1 MKIGFVMEPIP
12 AKNLKKDSTLLLM
25 FEAQN
30 NGHDIYFIDSKNLFM
45 KDNQPYCKYQKVEVS
60 LNDTNFNVLSSSEN
74 TMDFFEVIMM
84 RQDPPVDYSFIVNT
98 MILEKAADLGVNVIN
113 NPSNLRNLN
122 EKIFALNFPKFCPPT
137 LITSDFEIFNNFL
150 KENEHIVVK
159 PLNSMGG
166 DSIFQLKKDDEHLSE
181 VYSKISKEGE
191 VKFIAQKFLPE
202 ISIGDKRIL
211 IIGGKVIPLCLA
223 RIPPKGEFRGNLA
236 AGGTAVAKTLSERDQ
251 WICDQVAPS
260 LVEKGLDLVGLDVIG
275 DYLTEI
281 NVTSPTCFREYQELC
296 GIDVAEIFIKHIE
309 ETIS

>member
-98 MILEKAADLGVNVIN
+98 MILEKAADLGVRVIN

-181 VYSKISKEGE
+181 VYSKISKEGK

-211 IIGGKVIPLCLA
+211 IINGKV
-223 RIPPKGEFRGNLA
+223 PKHAVLRTSPEGEFIGNLA
-236 AGGTAVAKTLSERDQ
+236 AVGSASTIELNEQEKIIAQTVADKMLDF
-251 WICDQVAPS
+251 
-260 LVEKGLDLVGLDVIG
+260 GLYIVGLDMIG
-275 DYLTEI
+275 NFLTEI
-281 NVTSPTCFREYQELC
+281 NLTSPTCFRELNDQADENLAKLFVDELF
-296 GIDVAEIFIKHIE
+296 GH
-309 ETIS
+309 

>member
-137 LITSDFEIFNNFL
+137 LITSDFEIFNNFF

-202 ISIGDKRIL
+202 ISIGDKRVL
-211 IIGGKVIPLCLA
+211 IINGKVPKHAVL
-223 RIPPKGEFRGNLA
+223 RTPPEGEFIGNLA
-236 AGGTAVAKTLSERDQ
+236 AGGSASTIELNEQDKIIAQTVADKMLDF
-251 WICDQVAPS
+251 
-260 LVEKGLDLVGLDVIG
+260 GLYIVGLDMIG
-275 DYLTEI
+275 NFLTEI
-281 NVTSPTCFREYQELC
+281 NLTSPTCFRELNDQADENLAKLFVDELF
-296 GIDVAEIFIKHIE
+296 GH
-309 ETIS
+309 

>member
-12 AKNLKKDSTLLLM
+12 EKNLKKDSTLLLM

-74 TMDFFEVIMM
+74 TMNFFEVIMM

-122 EKIFALNFPKFCPPT
+122 EKIFALNFPQFCPPT

-181 VYSKISKEGE
+181 VYSKISKKGE

-211 IIGGKVIPLCLA
+211 IINGKVPKHAVL
-223 RIPPKGEFRGNLA
+223 RTPPEGEFIGNLA
-236 AGGTAVAKTLSERDQ
+236 AGGSASTIELNEQDKIIAQTVADKMLDF
-251 WICDQVAPS
+251 
-260 LVEKGLDLVGLDVIG
+260 GLYIVGLDMIG
-275 DYLTEI
+275 NFLTEI
-281 NVTSPTCFREYQELC
+281 NLTSPTCFRELNDQADENLAKLFVDELF
-296 GIDVAEIFIKHIE
+296 GH
-309 ETIS
+309 

>member
-25 FEAQN
+25 FEAQK

-74 TMDFFEVIMM
+74 TMNFFEVIMM

-122 EKIFALNFPKFCPPT
+122 EKIFALSFPKFCPPT

-211 IIGGKVIPLCLA
+211 IINGKVPKHAVL
-223 RIPPKGEFRGNLA
+223 RTPPEGEFIGNLA
-236 AGGTAVAKTLSERDQ
+236 AGGSASTIELNEQDKIIAQTVADKMLDF
-251 WICDQVAPS
+251 
-260 LVEKGLDLVGLDVIG
+260 GLYIVGLDMIG
-275 DYLTEI
+275 NFLTEI
-281 NVTSPTCFREYQELC
+281 NLTSPTCFRELNDQAGENLAKLFVDELF
-296 GIDVAEIFIKHIE
+296 GH
-309 ETIS
+309 

>member
-12 AKNLKKDSTLLLM
+12 VKNLKKDSTLLLM

-45 KDNQPYCKYQKVEVS
+45 KDNHPYCKYQKVEVS

-74 TMDFFEVIMM
+74 TMNFFEVIMM

-122 EKIFALNFPKFCPPT
+122 EKIFALSFPKFCPPT

-211 IIGGKVIPLCLA
+211 IINGKVPKHAVL
-223 RIPPKGEFRGNLA
+223 RTPPEGEFIGNLA
-236 AGGTAVAKTLSERDQ
+236 AGGSASTIGLSEQDKIIAQ
-251 WICDQVAPS
+251 TVADKM
-260 LVEKGLDLVGLDVIG
+260 LDFGLYIVGLDMIG
-275 DYLTEI
+275 NFLTEI
-281 NVTSPTCFREYQELC
+281 NLTSPTCFRELNDQAGENLAKLFVDELF
-296 GIDVAEIFIKHIE
+296 GH
-309 ETIS
+309 

>member
-137 LITSDFEIFNNFL
+137 LITSD
-150 KENEHIVVK
+150 
-159 PLNSMGG
+159 
-166 DSIFQLKKDDEHLSE
+166 
-181 VYSKISKEGE
+181 
-191 VKFIAQKFLPE
+191 
-202 ISIGDKRIL
+202 
-211 IIGGKVIPLCLA
+211 
-223 RIPPKGEFRGNLA
+223 
-236 AGGTAVAKTLSERDQ
+236 
-251 WICDQVAPS
+251 
-260 LVEKGLDLVGLDVIG
+260 
-275 DYLTEI
+275 
-281 NVTSPTCFREYQELC
+281 
-296 GIDVAEIFIKHIE
+296 
-309 ETIS
+309 

>member
-45 KDNQPYCKYQKVEVS
+45 KDNQPYCLYQKVEVS

-74 TMDFFEVIMM
+74 TMNFFEVIMM

-122 EKIFALNFPKFCPPT
+122 EKIFALNFPQFCPPT

-211 IIGGKVIPLCLA
+211 IINGKVPKHAVL
-223 RIPPKGEFRGNLA
+223 RTPPEGEFIGNLA
-236 AGGTAVAKTLSERDQ
+236 AGGSASTIELDEQDKMVAQT
-251 WICDQVAPS
+251 VADKM
-260 LVEKGLDLVGLDVIG
+260 LDFGLYIVGLDMIG
-275 DYLTEI
+275 NFLTEI
-281 NVTSPTCFREYQELC
+281 NLTSPTCFRELNDQADENLAKLFVDELF
-296 GIDVAEIFIKHIE
+296 GH
-309 ETIS
+309 

>member
-45 KDNQPYCKYQKVEVS
+45 KGSQPYCKYQKVEVS

-74 TMDFFEVIMM
+74 TMNFFEIILM

-122 EKIFALNFPKFCPPT
+122 EKIFALNFPQFCPPT

-211 IIGGKVIPLCLA
+211 VINGKVPKHAVL
-223 RIPPKGEFRGNLA
+223 RTPPEGEFIGNLA
-236 AGGTAVAKTLSERDQ
+236 AGGSASTIELNEEDKIIAKT
-251 WICDQVAPS
+251 VADKM
-260 LVEKGLDLVGLDVIG
+260 LDFGLYIVGLDMIG
-275 DYLTEI
+275 NFLTEI
-281 NVTSPTCFREYQELC
+281 NLTSPTCFRELNDQAGENLAKLFVDELF
-296 GIDVAEIFIKHIE
+296 GH
-309 ETIS
+309 

>member
-30 NGHDIYFIDSKNLFM
+30 NGHDIYFIDSKNLFL

-74 TMDFFEVIMM
+74 TMNFFEVIMM

-122 EKIFALNFPKFCPPT
+122 EKIFALNFPHFCPPT
-137 LITSDFEIFNNFL
+137 LITSDFEIFNSFL

-181 VYSKISKEGE
+181 VYSIISKEGE

-211 IIGGKVIPLCLA
+211 IINGKVPKHAVL
-223 RIPPKGEFRGNLA
+223 RTPPEGEFIGNLA
-236 AGGTAVAKTLSERDQ
+236 AGGSASTIELNEQDKIIAQTVADKMLDF
-251 WICDQVAPS
+251 
-260 LVEKGLDLVGLDVIG
+260 GLYIVGLDMIG
-275 DYLTEI
+275 NFLTEI
-281 NVTSPTCFREYQELC
+281 NLTSPTCFRELNDQAGENLAKLFVDELF
-296 GIDVAEIFIKHIE
+296 GH
-309 ETIS
+309 

>member
-45 KDNQPYCKYQKVEVS
+45 KDNQPYCLYQKVEVS

-74 TMDFFEVIMM
+74 TMNFFEVIMM

-98 MILEKAADLGVNVIN
+98 MILEKAVDLGVNVIN

-122 EKIFALNFPKFCPPT
+122 EKIFALNFSKFCPPT

-211 IIGGKVIPLCLA
+211 IINGKVPKHAVL
-223 RIPPKGEFRGNLA
+223 RTPPEGEFIGNLA
-236 AGGTAVAKTLSERDQ
+236 AGGSASTIELDEQDKMVAQT
-251 WICDQVAPS
+251 VADKM
-260 LVEKGLDLVGLDVIG
+260 LDFGLYIVGLDMIG
-275 DYLTEI
+275 NFLTEI
-281 NVTSPTCFREYQELC
+281 NLTSPTCFRELNDQTGENLAKLFVDELF
-296 GIDVAEIFIKHIE
+296 GH
-309 ETIS
+309 

>member
-25 FEAQN
+25 FEAQK

-45 KDNQPYCKYQKVEVS
+45 KDNQPCCKYQKVEVS

-74 TMDFFEVIMM
+74 TMNFFEVIMM

-122 EKIFALNFPKFCPPT
+122 EKIFALSFPKFCPPT

-211 IIGGKVIPLCLA
+211 IINGKVPKHAVL
-223 RIPPKGEFRGNLA
+223 RTPPEGEFIGNLA
-236 AGGTAVAKTLSERDQ
+236 AGGSASTIELNEQDKIIAQTVADKMLDF
-251 WICDQVAPS
+251 
-260 LVEKGLDLVGLDVIG
+260 GLYIVGLDMIG
-275 DYLTEI
+275 NFLTEI
-281 NVTSPTCFREYQELC
+281 NLTSPTCFRELNDQAGENLAKLFVDELF
-296 GIDVAEIFIKHIE
+296 GH
-309 ETIS
+309 

>member
-60 LNDTNFNVLSSSEN
+60 LDDTNFNVLSSSEN
-74 TMDFFEVIMM
+74 TMNFFEVIMM

-122 EKIFALNFPKFCPPT
+122 EKIFALNFPNFCPPT

-181 VYSKISKEGE
+181 VYSKISKEGK

-211 IIGGKVIPLCLA
+211 IINGKVPKHAVL
-223 RIPPKGEFRGNLA
+223 RTPPEGEFIGNLA
-236 AGGTAVAKTLSERDQ
+236 AGGSASTIELNKQDKIIAQTVADKMLDF
-251 WICDQVAPS
+251 
-260 LVEKGLDLVGLDVIG
+260 GLYIVGLDMIG
-275 DYLTEI
+275 NFLTEI
-281 NVTSPTCFREYQELC
+281 NLTSPTCFRELNDQADENLAKLFVDELF
-296 GIDVAEIFIKHIE
+296 GH
-309 ETIS
+309 

>member
-45 KDNQPYCKYQKVEVS
+45 KDNHPYCKYQKVEVS
-60 LNDTNFNVLSSSEN
+60 LDDTNFNVLSSSEN

-113 NPSNLRNLN
+113 NHSKLINLN

-211 IIGGKVIPLCLA
+211 IINGKVPKHAVL
-223 RIPPKGEFRGNLA
+223 RTPPEGEFIGNLA
-236 AGGTAVAKTLSERDQ
+236 AGGSASTIELNEQDKIIAQTVADKMLDF
-251 WICDQVAPS
+251 
-260 LVEKGLDLVGLDVIG
+260 GLYIVGLDMIG
-275 DYLTEI
+275 NFLTEI
-281 NVTSPTCFREYQELC
+281 NLTSPTCFRELNDQADENLAKLFVDELF
-296 GIDVAEIFIKHIE
+296 GH
-309 ETIS
+309 

>member
-45 KDNQPYCKYQKVEVS
+45 KGNQPCCKYQKVEVS

-74 TMDFFEVIMM
+74 TMNFFEVIMM

-98 MILEKAADLGVNVIN
+98 MILEKAADSGVNVIN

-122 EKIFALNFPKFCPPT
+122 EKIFALNFPQFCPPT

-150 KENEHIVVK
+150 NENEHIVVK

-181 VYSKISKEGE
+181 VYSKISRDSE

-211 IIGGKVIPLCLA
+211 VINGKVPKHAVL
-223 RIPPKGEFRGNLA
+223 RTPPEGEFIGNLA
-236 AGGTAVAKTLSERDQ
+236 AGGSASTIELNEEDKIIAKT
-251 WICDQVAPS
+251 VADKM
-260 LVEKGLDLVGLDVIG
+260 LDFGLYIVGLDMIG
-275 DYLTEI
+275 NFLTEI
-281 NVTSPTCFREYQELC
+281 NLTSPTCFRELNDQAGENL
-296 GIDVAEIFIKHIE
+296 AKIFIDELFGH
-309 ETIS
+309 

>member
-74 TMDFFEVIMM
+74 TMNFFEVIMM

-122 EKIFALNFPKFCPPT
+122 EKIFALNFPQFCPPT

-150 KENEHIVVK
+150 KDNEHIVVK

-181 VYSKISKEGE
+181 VYSKISRDSE

-211 IIGGKVIPLCLA
+211 VINGKVPKHAVL
-223 RIPPKGEFRGNLA
+223 RTPPEGEFIGNLA
-236 AGGTAVAKTLSERDQ
+236 AGGSASTIELNEQDKIIAQTVADKMLDF
-251 WICDQVAPS
+251 
-260 LVEKGLDLVGLDVIG
+260 GLYIVGLDMIG
-275 DYLTEI
+275 NFLTEI
-281 NVTSPTCFREYQELC
+281 NLTSPTCFRELNDQADENLAKLFVDELF
-296 GIDVAEIFIKHIE
+296 GH
-309 ETIS
+309 

>member
-74 TMDFFEVIMM
+74 TMDFFEAIMM

-137 LITSDFEIFNNFL
+137 LITSDFEIFNNFF

-202 ISIGDKRIL
+202 ISIGDKRTL
-211 IIGGKVIPLCLA
+211 IINGKVPKHAVL
-223 RIPPKGEFRGNLA
+223 RTPPEGEFIGNLA
-236 AGGTAVAKTLSERDQ
+236 AGGSASTIELNEQDKIIAQTVADKMLDF
-251 WICDQVAPS
+251 
-260 LVEKGLDLVGLDVIG
+260 GLYIVGLDMIG
-275 DYLTEI
+275 NFLTEI
-281 NVTSPTCFREYQELC
+281 NLTSPTCFRELNDQADENLAKLFVDELF
-296 GIDVAEIFIKHIE
+296 GH
-309 ETIS
+309 

>member
-1 MKIGFVMEPIP
+1 MKIGFVMEPIL

-45 KDNQPYCKYQKVEVS
+45 KDNQPCCKYQKVEVS
-60 LNDTNFNVLSSSEN
+60 LNDTKFNVLSSSEN
-74 TMDFFEVIMM
+74 TMNFFEVIMM

-122 EKIFALNFPKFCPPT
+122 EKIFALNFPQFCPPT

-181 VYSKISKEGE
+181 VYSKISKEGK

-211 IIGGKVIPLCLA
+211 VINGKVPKHAVL
-223 RIPPKGEFRGNLA
+223 RTPPEGEFIGNLA
-236 AGGTAVAKTLSERDQ
+236 AGGSASTIELNEQDKIIAQTVADKMLDF
-251 WICDQVAPS
+251 
-260 LVEKGLDLVGLDVIG
+260 GLYIVGLDMIG
-275 DYLTEI
+275 NFLTEI
-281 NVTSPTCFREYQELC
+281 NLTSPTCFRELNDQAGENLAKLFVDELF
-296 GIDVAEIFIKHIE
+296 GH
-309 ETIS
+309 

>member
-45 KDNQPYCKYQKVEVS
+45 KDNQPYCLYQKVEVS

-74 TMDFFEVIMM
+74 TMNFFEVIMM

-98 MILEKAADLGVNVIN
+98 MILEKAVDLGVNVIN

-122 EKIFALNFPKFCPPT
+122 EKIFALNFPQFCPPT

-211 IIGGKVIPLCLA
+211 IINGKVPKHAVL
-223 RIPPKGEFRGNLA
+223 RTPPEGEFIGNLA
-236 AGGTAVAKTLSERDQ
+236 AGGSASTIELDEQDKMVAQT
-251 WICDQVAPS
+251 VADKM
-260 LVEKGLDLVGLDVIG
+260 LDFGLYIVGLDMIG
-275 DYLTEI
+275 NFLTEI
-281 NVTSPTCFREYQELC
+281 NLTSPTCFRELNDQADENLAKLFVDELF
-296 GIDVAEIFIKHIE
+296 GH
-309 ETIS
+309 

>member
-1 MKIGFVMEPIP
+1 
-12 AKNLKKDSTLLLM
+12 M
-25 FEAQN
+25 FEAQK

-74 TMDFFEVIMM
+74 AMNFFEIIMM

-122 EKIFALNFPKFCPPT
+122 EKIFALSFPKFCPPT

-211 IIGGKVIPLCLA
+211 IINGKVPKHAVL
-223 RIPPKGEFRGNLA
+223 RTPPEGEFIGNLA
-236 AGGTAVAKTLSERDQ
+236 AGGSASTIELNEQDKIIAQTVADKMLDF
-251 WICDQVAPS
+251 
-260 LVEKGLDLVGLDVIG
+260 GLYIVGLDMIG
-275 DYLTEI
+275 NFLTEI
-281 NVTSPTCFREYQELC
+281 NLTSPTCFRELNDQAGENLAKLFVDELF
-296 GIDVAEIFIKHIE
+296 GH
-309 ETIS
+309 

>member
-1 MKIGFVMEPIP
+1 MKIGFVMDPIP

-30 NGHDIYFIDSKNLFM
+30 NGHDIFFIDSKNLFM

-74 TMDFFEVIMM
+74 TMNFFEVIMM

-98 MILEKAADLGVNVIN
+98 MILEKAADSGVNVIN

-122 EKIFALNFPKFCPPT
+122 EKIFALNFPQFCPPT

-150 KENEHIVVK
+150 RENEHIVVK

-166 DSIFQLKKDDEHLSE
+166 DSIFQLKKDDEYLSE
-181 VYSKISKEGE
+181 VYSKISRDSE

-211 IIGGKVIPLCLA
+211 IINGKVPKHAVL
-223 RIPPKGEFRGNLA
+223 RTPPKGEFIGNLA
-236 AGGTAVAKTLSERDQ
+236 AGGSASTIELNEQDKIIAQTVADKMLDF
-251 WICDQVAPS
+251 
-260 LVEKGLDLVGLDVIG
+260 GLYIVGLDMIG
-275 DYLTEI
+275 NFLTEI
-281 NVTSPTCFREYQELC
+281 NLTSPTCFRELNDQAGENLAKLFVDELF
-296 GIDVAEIFIKHIE
+296 GH
-309 ETIS
+309 

>member
-12 AKNLKKDSTLLLM
+12 VKNLKKDSTLLLM

-74 TMDFFEVIMM
+74 TMNFFEVIMM

-122 EKIFALNFPKFCPPT
+122 EKIFALSFPKFCPPT
-137 LITSDFEIFNNFL
+137 LITSDFEIFNHFL

-211 IIGGKVIPLCLA
+211 IINGKVPKHAVL
-223 RIPPKGEFRGNLA
+223 RTPPEGEFIGNLA
-236 AGGTAVAKTLSERDQ
+236 AGGSASTIELNEQDKIIAQTVADKMLDF
-251 WICDQVAPS
+251 
-260 LVEKGLDLVGLDVIG
+260 GLYIVGLDMIG
-275 DYLTEI
+275 NFLTEI
-281 NVTSPTCFREYQELC
+281 NLTSPTCFRELNDQAGENLAKLFVDELF
-296 GIDVAEIFIKHIE
+296 GH
-309 ETIS
+309 

>member
-30 NGHDIYFIDSKNLFM
+30 NGHDIYFIDTKNLFM
-45 KDNQPYCKYQKVEVS
+45 KNNQPCCKYQKVEVS
-60 LNDTNFNVLSSSEN
+60 LNDTNFKVLSSSEN
-74 TMDFFEVIMM
+74 TMNFFEVIIM

-98 MILEKAADLGVNVIN
+98 MILEKAVDLGVNVIN

-122 EKIFALNFPKFCPPT
+122 EKIFALNFPQFCPPT

-150 KENEHIVVK
+150 KENEHVVVK

-166 DSIFQLKKDDEHLSE
+166 DSIFQLKKDDDNLSE
-181 VYSKISKEGE
+181 VYSKISNEGE

-211 IIGGKVIPLCLA
+211 IINGKVPQHAVL
-223 RIPPKGEFRGNLA
+223 RTPPKGEFIGNLA
-236 AGGTAVAKTLSERDQ
+236 AGGSASTIELNEQDKIVAQT
-251 WICDQVAPS
+251 VADKM
-260 LVEKGLDLVGLDVIG
+260 LDFGLYIVGLDMIG
-275 DYLTEI
+275 NFLTEI
-281 NVTSPTCFREYQELC
+281 NLTSPTCFRELNDQAGENLAKLFVDELF
-296 GIDVAEIFIKHIE
+296 GH
-309 ETIS
+309 

>member
-122 EKIFALNFPKFCPPT
+122 EKIFALNFSKFCPPT

-166 DSIFQLKKDDEHLSE
+166 DSIFQLKKDDGHLSE

-211 IIGGKVIPLCLA
+211 IINGKVPKHAVL
-223 RIPPKGEFRGNLA
+223 RTPPEGEFIGNLA
-236 AGGTAVAKTLSERDQ
+236 AGGSASTIELNEQDKIIAQTVADKMLDF
-251 WICDQVAPS
+251 
-260 LVEKGLDLVGLDVIG
+260 GLYIVGLDMIG
-275 DYLTEI
+275 NFLTEI
-281 NVTSPTCFREYQELC
+281 NLTSPTCFRELNDQADENLAKLFVDELF
-296 GIDVAEIFIKHIE
+296 GH
-309 ETIS
+309 

>member
-45 KDNQPYCKYQKVEVS
+45 KDNQPYCLYQKVEVS

-74 TMDFFEVIMM
+74 TMNFFEVIMM

-98 MILEKAADLGVNVIN
+98 MILEKAVDLGVNVIN

-122 EKIFALNFPKFCPPT
+122 EKIFAPNFPKFCPPT
-137 LITSDFEIFNNFL
+137 LVTSNFEIFNSFL

-211 IIGGKVIPLCLA
+211 IINGKVPKHAVL
-223 RIPPKGEFRGNLA
+223 RTPPEGEFIGNLA
-236 AGGTAVAKTLSERDQ
+236 AGGSASTIELDEQDKMVAQT
-251 WICDQVAPS
+251 VADKM
-260 LVEKGLDLVGLDVIG
+260 LDFGLYIVGLDMIG
-275 DYLTEI
+275 NFLTEI
-281 NVTSPTCFREYQELC
+281 NLTSPTCFRELNDQTGENLAKLFVDELF
-296 GIDVAEIFIKHIE
+296 GY
-309 ETIS
+309 

>member
-60 LNDTNFNVLSSSEN
+60 LDDTNFNVLSSSEN
-74 TMDFFEVIMM
+74 TMNFFEVIMM

-98 MILEKAADLGVNVIN
+98 MILEKAVDLGVNVIN

-122 EKIFALNFPKFCPPT
+122 EKIFALNFPNFCPPT

-211 IIGGKVIPLCLA
+211 IINGKVPKHAVL
-223 RIPPKGEFRGNLA
+223 RTPPEGEFIGNLA
-236 AGGTAVAKTLSERDQ
+236 AGGSASTIELNEQDKIIAQTVADKMLDF
-251 WICDQVAPS
+251 
-260 LVEKGLDLVGLDVIG
+260 GLYIVGLDMIG
-275 DYLTEI
+275 NFLTEI
-281 NVTSPTCFREYQELC
+281 NLTSPTCFRELNDQADENLAKLFVDELF
-296 GIDVAEIFIKHIE
+296 GH
-309 ETIS
+309 

>member
-45 KDNQPYCKYQKVEVS
+45 KGNQPCCKYQKVEVS

-74 TMDFFEVIMM
+74 TMNFFEVIMM

-98 MILEKAADLGVNVIN
+98 MILEKAADSGVNVIN

-122 EKIFALNFPKFCPPT
+122 EKIFALNFPQFCPPT

-150 KENEHIVVK
+150 NENEHIVVK

-181 VYSKISKEGE
+181 VYSKISRDSE

-211 IIGGKVIPLCLA
+211 VINGKVPKHAVL
-223 RIPPKGEFRGNLA
+223 RTPPEGEFIGNLA
-236 AGGTAVAKTLSERDQ
+236 AGGSASTIELNEEDKIIAKT
-251 WICDQVAPS
+251 VADKM
-260 LVEKGLDLVGLDVIG
+260 LDFGLYIVGLDMIG
-275 DYLTEI
+275 NFLTEI
-281 NVTSPTCFREYQELC
+281 NLTSPTCFRELNDQAGENLAKLFVDELF
-296 GIDVAEIFIKHIE
+296 GH
-309 ETIS
+309 

>member
-45 KDNQPYCKYQKVEVS
+45 KDNQPYCLYQKVEVS

-74 TMDFFEVIMM
+74 TMNFFEVIMM

-98 MILEKAADLGVNVIN
+98 MILEKAVDLGVNVIN

-122 EKIFALNFPKFCPPT
+122 EKIFALNFPQFCPPT
-137 LITSDFEIFNNFL
+137 LITSDFEIFNSFL

-211 IIGGKVIPLCLA
+211 IINGKVPKHAVL
-223 RIPPKGEFRGNLA
+223 RTPPEGEFIGNLA
-236 AGGTAVAKTLSERDQ
+236 AGGSASTIELDEQDKMVAQT
-251 WICDQVAPS
+251 VADKM
-260 LVEKGLDLVGLDVIG
+260 LDFGLYIVGLDMIG
-275 DYLTEI
+275 NFLTEI
-281 NVTSPTCFREYQELC
+281 NLTSPTCFRELNDQTGENLAKLFVDELF
-296 GIDVAEIFIKHIE
+296 GH
-309 ETIS
+309 

>member
-45 KDNQPYCKYQKVEVS
+45 KGNQPCCKYQKVEVS

-74 TMDFFEVIMM
+74 TMNFFEVIMM

-98 MILEKAADLGVNVIN
+98 MILEKAADSGVNVIN

-122 EKIFALNFPKFCPPT
+122 EKIFALNFPQFCPPT

-150 KENEHIVVK
+150 NENEHIVVK

-181 VYSKISKEGE
+181 VYSKISRDSE

-211 IIGGKVIPLCLA
+211 VINGKVPKHAVL
-223 RIPPKGEFRGNLA
+223 RTPPEGEFIGNLA
-236 AGGTAVAKTLSERDQ
+236 AGGSASTIELNEEDKIIAKT
-251 WICDQVAPS
+251 VADKM
-260 LVEKGLDLVGLDVIG
+260 LDFGLYIVGLDMIG
-275 DYLTEI
+275 NFLTEI
-281 NVTSPTCFREYQELC
+281 NLTSPTCFRELNDQAGENLAKIFVDELF
-296 GIDVAEIFIKHIE
+296 GH
-309 ETIS
+309 

>member
-12 AKNLKKDSTLLLM
+12 VKNLKKDSTLLLM

-74 TMDFFEVIMM
+74 TMNFFEVIMM
-84 RQDPPVDYSFIVNT
+84 RQDPPVDYSFILNT

-122 EKIFALNFPKFCPPT
+122 EKIFALSFPKFCPPT

-211 IIGGKVIPLCLA
+211 IINGKVPKHAVL
-223 RIPPKGEFRGNLA
+223 RTPPEGEFIGNLA
-236 AGGTAVAKTLSERDQ
+236 AGGSASTIELNEQDKIIAQTVADKMLDF
-251 WICDQVAPS
+251 
-260 LVEKGLDLVGLDVIG
+260 GLYIVGLDMIG
-275 DYLTEI
+275 NFLTEI
-281 NVTSPTCFREYQELC
+281 NLTSPTCFRELNDQAGENLAKLFVDELF
-296 GIDVAEIFIKHIE
+296 GH
-309 ETIS
+309 

>member
-60 LNDTNFNVLSSSEN
+60 LNDTNFNVLSSFEN
-74 TMDFFEVIMM
+74 TMNFFEVIMM

-122 EKIFALNFPKFCPPT
+122 EKIFALNFPHFCPPT
-137 LITSDFEIFNNFL
+137 LITSDFEIFNSFL

-211 IIGGKVIPLCLA
+211 VINGKVPKHAVL
-223 RIPPKGEFRGNLA
+223 RTPPEGEFIGNLA
-236 AGGTAVAKTLSERDQ
+236 AGGSASTIELNEQDKIIAQTVADKMLDF
-251 WICDQVAPS
+251 
-260 LVEKGLDLVGLDVIG
+260 GLYIVGLDMIG
-275 DYLTEI
+275 NFLTEI
-281 NVTSPTCFREYQELC
+281 NLTSPTCFRELNDQAGENLAKLFVDELF
-296 GIDVAEIFIKHIE
+296 GH
-309 ETIS
+309 

>member
-25 FEAQN
+25 LEAQN

-45 KDNQPYCKYQKVEVS
+45 KDNQPYCKFQKVEVS
-60 LNDTNFNVLSSSEN
+60 LEDTNFNVLSSSEN
-74 TMDFFEVIMM
+74 TMNFFEIIMM

-98 MILEKAADLGVNVIN
+98 MILEKASDLGVNVIN

-122 EKIFALNFPKFCPPT
+122 EKIFALNFPQFCPPT

-166 DSIFQLKKDDEHLSE
+166 DSIFQLKKDDDNLSE
-181 VYSKISKEGE
+181 VYSKISNEGE

-211 IIGGKVIPLCLA
+211 IINGKVPQHAVL
-223 RIPPKGEFRGNLA
+223 RTPPKGEFIGNLA
-236 AGGTAVAKTLSERDQ
+236 AGGSASTIELNEQDKIVAQT
-251 WICDQVAPS
+251 VADKM
-260 LVEKGLDLVGLDVIG
+260 LDFGLYIVGLDMIG
-275 DYLTEI
+275 NFLTEI
-281 NVTSPTCFREYQELC
+281 NLTSPTCFRELNDQAGENLAKLFVDELF
-296 GIDVAEIFIKHIE
+296 GR
-309 ETIS
+309 

>member
-45 KDNQPYCKYQKVEVS
+45 KGNQPCCKYQKVEVS

-74 TMDFFEVIMM
+74 AMNFFEVIMM

-98 MILEKAADLGVNVIN
+98 MILEKAADSGVNVIN

-122 EKIFALNFPKFCPPT
+122 EKIFALNFPQFCPPT

-150 KENEHIVVK
+150 NENEHIVVK

-181 VYSKISKEGE
+181 VYSKISRDSE

-211 IIGGKVIPLCLA
+211 VINGKVPKHAVL
-223 RIPPKGEFRGNLA
+223 RTPPEGEFIGNLA
-236 AGGTAVAKTLSERDQ
+236 AGGSASTIELNEEDKIIAKT
-251 WICDQVAPS
+251 VADKM
-260 LVEKGLDLVGLDVIG
+260 LDFGLYIVGLDMIG
-275 DYLTEI
+275 NFLTEI
-281 NVTSPTCFREYQELC
+281 NLTSPTCFRELNDQAGENL
-296 GIDVAEIFIKHIE
+296 AKIFIDELFGH
-309 ETIS
+309 

>member
-159 PLNSMGG
+159 PLNSMGCLLYTS
-166 DSIFQLKKDDEHLSE
+166 DAADEE
-181 VYSKISKEGE
+181 
-191 VKFIAQKFLPE
+191 
-202 ISIGDKRIL
+202 
-211 IIGGKVIPLCLA
+211 
-223 RIPPKGEFRGNLA
+223 
-236 AGGTAVAKTLSERDQ
+236 
-251 WICDQVAPS
+251 
-260 LVEKGLDLVGLDVIG
+260 
-275 DYLTEI
+275 
-281 NVTSPTCFREYQELC
+281 
-296 GIDVAEIFIKHIE
+296 
-309 ETIS
+309 

>member
-1 MKIGFVMEPIP
+1 MKIGFVMEPIL

-45 KDNQPYCKYQKVEVS
+45 KDNQPCCKYQKVEVS
-60 LNDTNFNVLSSSEN
+60 LNDTKFNVLSSSEN
-74 TMDFFEVIMM
+74 TMNFFEVIMM

-122 EKIFALNFPKFCPPT
+122 EKIFALNFAKFCPPT

-150 KENEHIVVK
+150 IENEHIVVK

-166 DSIFQLKKDDEHLSE
+166 DSIFQLKEDDEHLSE

-211 IIGGKVIPLCLA
+211 VINGKVPKHAVL
-223 RIPPKGEFRGNLA
+223 RTPPEGEFIGNLA
-236 AGGTAVAKTLSERDQ
+236 AGGSASTIELNEQDKIIAQTVADKMLDF
-251 WICDQVAPS
+251 
-260 LVEKGLDLVGLDVIG
+260 GLYIVGLDMIG
-275 DYLTEI
+275 NFLTEI
-281 NVTSPTCFREYQELC
+281 NLTSPTCFRELNDQAGENLAKLFVDELF
-296 GIDVAEIFIKHIE
+296 GH
-309 ETIS
+309 

>member
-1 MKIGFVMEPIP
+1 MKIGFVMDPIP

-45 KDNQPYCKYQKVEVS
+45 KGSQPYCKYQKVEVS

-74 TMDFFEVIMM
+74 TMNFFEVIMM

-98 MILEKAADLGVNVIN
+98 MILEKAADSGVNVIN

-122 EKIFALNFPKFCPPT
+122 EKIFALNFPQFCPPT

-150 KENEHIVVK
+150 RENEHIVVK

-181 VYSKISKEGE
+181 VYAKISKEGE

-211 IIGGKVIPLCLA
+211 IINGKVPKHAVL
-223 RIPPKGEFRGNLA
+223 RTPPEGEFIGNLA
-236 AGGTAVAKTLSERDQ
+236 AGGSASTIELNEQDKIIAQTVADKMLDFGLY
-251 WICDQVAPS
+251 IC
-260 LVEKGLDLVGLDVIG
+260 LL
-275 DYLTEI
+275 Y
-281 NVTSPTCFREYQELC
+281 TSPSPRDRTRSRMPSS
-296 GIDVAEIFIKHIE
+296 A
-309 ETIS
+309 

>member
-45 KDNQPYCKYQKVEVS
+45 KGNQPCCKYQKVEVS

-74 TMDFFEVIMM
+74 AMNFFEVIMM

-98 MILEKAADLGVNVIN
+98 MILEKAADSGVNVIN

-122 EKIFALNFPKFCPPT
+122 EKIFALNFPQFCPPT

-150 KENEHIVVK
+150 NENEHIVVK

-181 VYSKISKEGE
+181 VYSKISRDSE

-211 IIGGKVIPLCLA
+211 VINGKVPKHAVL
-223 RIPPKGEFRGNLA
+223 RTPPEGEFIGNLA
-236 AGGTAVAKTLSERDQ
+236 AGGSASTIELNEEDKIIAKT
-251 WICDQVAPS
+251 VADKM
-260 LVEKGLDLVGLDVIG
+260 LDFGLYIVGLDMIG
-275 DYLTEI
+275 NFLTEI
-281 NVTSPTCFREYQELC
+281 NLTSPTCFRELNDQTGENLAKLFVDELF
-296 GIDVAEIFIKHIE
+296 GH
-309 ETIS
+309 